1 MVETLFYKPVSKSLD
16 LTGHLI
22 FWKILYIYIYKQKQR
37 VWALPN
43 FDILMYI
50 SLVVQLQEKSTRNL
64 RDVFL

>member
-1 MVETLFYKPVSKSLD
+1 MVEALFYKPVSKSLD

-22 FWKILYIYIYKQKQR
+22 FWKILYIYKQKQR